1 MDQHKADGCKI
12 FQVRKKANGQWDEPQ
27 ELPASINT
35 GNSQIPRIMADGES
49 LIFSSDKFPGNK
61 GGMDLYMT
69 RYVNGIW
76 SKPTSLGFVNTESD
90 DQYIS
95 VAALGR
101 YITRDVRGVRRNEIM
116 EYLIPDEH
124 RPKGMMKL
132 EGTITDELSRPV
144 PAYISIVDLETN
156 KRFYN
161 GRPYADGTFLVYLME
176 GTKYE
181 VSIDPE
187 QDQVTFYSQEY
198 DLTYDKIPQVER
210 MRVIL
215 KPLIAGEE
223 ILLQNVSFKPFSS
236 NLDLSSSAKQLNK
249 FMRIIK
255 ANPNLKFEFQVLLQG
270 YKQDSIQSDPDLTE
284 VVVDSIHT
292 TYDEIDT
299 LGQLYEADTVLVNTT
314 YHNDRTWQQAQA
326 LVDYFVSQGA
336 KPENFGVFGNAI
348 PATLPEE
355 KKIIVKAA
363 VRKK

>member
-1 MDQHKADGCKI
+1 
-12 FQVRKKANGQWDEPQ
+12 
-27 ELPASINT
+27 
-35 GNSQIPRIMADGES
+35 
-49 LIFSSDKFPGNK
+49 
-61 GGMDLYMT
+61 
-69 RYVNGIW
+69 
-76 SKPTSLGFVNTESD
+76 
-90 DQYIS
+90 
-95 VAALGR
+95 
-101 YITRDVRGVRRNEIM
+101 
-116 EYLIPDEH
+116 
-124 RPKGMMKL
+124 
-132 EGTITDELSRPV
+132 
-144 PAYISIVDLETN
+144 
-156 KRFYN
+156 
-161 GRPYADGTFLVYLME
+161 ME